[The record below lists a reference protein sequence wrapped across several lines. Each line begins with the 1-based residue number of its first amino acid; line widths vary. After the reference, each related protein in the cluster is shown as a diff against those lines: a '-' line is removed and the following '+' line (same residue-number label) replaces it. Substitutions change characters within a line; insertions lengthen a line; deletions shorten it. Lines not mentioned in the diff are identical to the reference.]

1 MSKQLQIE
9 EIEASKSGNYD
20 EASRL
25 NKAIDKLKKQNI
37 KKALNEL
44 LETIKVNNWH
54 CGIITLHYAFNNRCT
69 IDSKCEQNKVRRL
82 LKNNGF
88 VPHFN
93 GGILS
98 ILITI

>member
-1 MSKQLQIE
+1 MKDGNRIINNEHLPIIE
-9 EIEASKSGNYD
+9 
-20 EASRL
+20 R
-25 NKAIDKLKKQNI
+25 KKV
-37 KKALNEL
+37 LNEL
-44 LETIKVNNWH
+44 LETIKVNNWY

-82 LKNNGF
+82 LKKNGF
-88 VPHFN
+88 IPHFN

>member
-1 MSKQLQIE
+1 MKASEFKSNGNRIINNKHLSIIE
-9 EIEASKSGNYD
+9 
-20 EASRL
+20 R
-25 NKAIDKLKKQNI
+25 KKV
-37 KKALNEL
+37 LNEL
-44 LETIKVNNWH
+44 LETIKVNNWY

-82 LKNNGF
+82 LKKNGF
-88 VPHFN
+88 IPHFN

>member
-1 MSKQLQIE
+1 MKDGNRIINNEQLSIIE
-9 EIEASKSGNYD
+9 
-20 EASRL
+20 R
-25 NKAIDKLKKQNI
+25 KKV
-37 KKALNEL
+37 LNEL
-44 LETIKVNNWH
+44 LETIKVSNWY
-54 CGIITLHYAFNNRCT
+54 CGIITLHYAFNNSCT

-82 LKNNGF
+82 LKKNGF

>member
-1 MSKQLQIE
+1 MKDGKRIINNEHLSIIE
-9 EIEASKSGNYD
+9 
-20 EASRL
+20 R
-25 NKAIDKLKKQNI
+25 KKV
-37 KKALNEL
+37 LNEL
-44 LETIKVNNWH
+44 LETIKVNNCY

-82 LKNNGF
+82 LKKNGF
-88 VPHFN
+88 IPHFN